1 METHVN
7 IWDLAVLVSFS
18 ILLLSWKQPPN
29 DLVHW
34 LRCRLPVLFP
44 WGPVSGPQLSGQLP
58 CSAWVRFALI
68 SPILILISS
77 FSGEEVTPSE
87 SSSHFLCPDEHRG
100 GLGGEGFK
108 KKKLYCKRDD
118 RDGKRGEESR
128 EESGPKEAVNNS
140 DRWMCSNWHGGLDKL
155 NFQDTRE
162 IGLII
167 VSDVGVKIGI
177 LLRVYYEHP
186 C

>member
-18 ILLLSWKQPPN
+18 TLLLSWKQPPN

-108 KKKLYCKRDD
+108 KKKNCIVKEMTEMGREAKRVE
-118 RDGKRGEESR
+118 RS
-128 EESGPKEAVNNS
+128 
-140 DRWMCSNWHGGLDKL
+140 LDQRKL
-155 NFQDTRE
+155 W
-162 IGLII
+162 II
-167 VSDVGVKIGI
+167 VIDECVPTGMVALTSWTSRIQGKLDLSSSVM
-177 LLRVYYEHP
+177 
-186 C
+186 